1 MQGVSKV
8 YHCAAMVSLSNRE
21 RKHMYRVN
29 IQGTANVVNLCLD
42 LGVEKLVHIS
52 SVAGL
57 GRERNGAFV
66 TEKTAFD
73 YADQNWAYGIS
84 KYESECEVWRGVAE
98 GLNARWAA
106 RSVGKEVVRRCRTR
120 GAGDK

>member
-57 GRERNGAFV
+57 GRERNGAFFS
-66 TEKTAFD
+66 EKTALD
-73 YADQNWAYGIS
+73 RKRLVSGKS
-84 KYESECEVWRGVAE
+84 VAIRIDL
-98 GLNARWAA
+98 GGSRIIYNQIPIKQLL
-106 RSVGKEVVRRCRTR
+106 
-120 GAGDK
+120 